1 MRDIPIFTKGLLL
14 ASSLPCPLDPSYDS
28 KSLLDDPSYDS
39 NSLSDDKTLRGIFLV
54 DIFSSNSD
62 SSKCNCFLL
71 RLFFFFP
78 VIK

>member
-1 MRDIPIFTKGLLL
+1 MRDVPIFMKGLLL
-14 ASSLPCPLDPSYDS
+14 ASSLPCPL
-28 KSLLDDPSYDS
+28 DPSYDS

-54 DIFSSNSD
+54 DIFSSDFD

-71 RLFFFFP
+71 RHFFFFP

>member
-1 MRDIPIFTKGLLL
+1 MRDVPIFMKGLLL

-28 KSLLDDPSYDS
+28 KSL
-39 NSLSDDKTLRGIFLV
+39 SDDKTLRGIFLV
-54 DIFSSNSD
+54 DIFSSDSD
-62 SSKCNCFLL
+62 SSKCNCCLL